1 MNNEFQISN
10 STGMF
15 SSPTVARGAVV
26 TFRTS
31 NGTYQSVG
39 AGAAS
44 SPGGG
49 RTNISNKQNISS
61 ENVVTSAYSVKRTT
75 SFTAIHKDVADVATL
90 VESGTAE
97 SIVCAPRRSRR
108 GENPGGPAV
117 GDASVPAGDMLLPLL
132 VMAAAYIVVKLFR
145 NHKTSHTL

>member
-15 SSPTVARGAVV
+15 SSPTAAQGAVV

-39 AGAAS
+39 AGAAHLR
-44 SPGGG
+44 GGG

-97 SIVCAPRRSRR
+97 SIVCAPRRSR

-117 GDASVPAGDMLLPLL
+117 GDASVPAGDMLLSLL
-132 VMAAAYIVVKLFR
+132 VMAAAYLVVKLFR
-145 NHKTSHTL
+145 NRKTSHTL